1 MTTASAART
10 LDAGEKFFWML
21 DQVSCMNFVVFAE
34 LECQLPPATLQAAL
48 GELQRRHPLLNCGI
62 RVRDAGHVAF
72 YRTEPTPIRLSV
84 QPVAADSWQE
94 PLQAQLAQPFAAE
107 EHPLARA
114 LYLPRSD
121 APGSIVG
128 LVYHHAIAD
137 GRSGTALLREWLQQ
151 ALTGVGSAEPAHAEP
166 PPMHELFP
174 PQFDWQRHPD
184 KAAAIYGDMKLDI
197 KRYGKPADLP
207 WLQQQHSGR
216 QPRFCRIEL
225 SPQQTSA
232 LLQQCRAHD
241 TTLHGAL
248 GAAQL
253 LAKRTLLADDGAQT
267 LTLSHPAD
275 MRPYLAQSVPDD
287 GLGLYITMLSSS
299 YQVAGDSDFWQLA
312 QQVVGDIRKQLQRGD
327 GHLLYTLLRTQQV
340 PPDAA
345 GLAGFGQQMLA
356 SPKGSMISNI
366 GRVADVGTDLPVSSI
381 SFALC
386 PMPYQAL
393 FTAAS
398 SYGGKLILNINYDAA
413 KLAPGVATR
422 LAQQIRAELLA
433 RIEHR
438 SGAWPASRAAIGS

>member
-1 MTTASAART
+1 MTPSTARP

-34 LECQLPPATLQAAL
+34 LECQLQPAAL
-48 GELQRRHPLLNCGI
+48 QTSLAELQRRHPLLNCGI
-62 RVRDAGHVAF
+62 RVRDDGQVAF
-72 YRTEPTPIRLSV
+72 YRASPAPIGLSV
-84 QPVAADSWQE
+84 AGIGADNWQE
-94 PLQAQLAQPFAAE
+94 PLQAQLAQPFGAD

-137 GRSGTALLREWLQQ
+137 GRSGTALLRELLQQ
-151 ALTGVGSAEPAHAEP
+151 ILGSGNGDAEAHDEP

-184 KAAAIYGDMKLDI
+184 KAMAIYGDMKLDI

-207 WLQQQHSGR
+207 WLQQQHSER
-216 QPRFCRIEL
+216 QPRFCRIEFD
-225 SPQQTSA
+225 PQQTA
-232 LLQQCRAHD
+232 MLLQQCREHG

-253 LAKRTLLADDGAQT
+253 LAKRTLLAGDGAQT

-312 QQVVGDIRKQLQRGD
+312 RQVVGDIRQQLQRGD

-366 GRVADVGTDLPVSSI
+366 GRVADVGADLPVSSI

-413 KLAPGVATR
+413 KLAPDVATR

-433 RIEHR
+433 RIEH
-438 SGAWPASRAAIGS
+438 